1 MIEAKPESRRWGI
14 AALWLG
20 IALAVLATLG
30 TLSGLLADRLWIC
43 EIACHFQVQYAV
55 GLLVLAGGFGLA
67 RRWWIAGALFAAMLL
82 ASVVHWLPYYW
93 SDRPLATGPRSLRL
107 LSANLDCFNP
117 ALDGFYALVDRERPD
132 LILAFEL
139 THEWAAL
146 LKMQERGY
154 KYLLSVPSPG
164 HSGFGIYSR
173 FPLRTA
179 SVDPLGPQPNFVI
192 DARVVIG
199 RTELRVFGTH
209 PLAPYT
215 PAEMELRN
223 GQFDALANLV
233 GRAKAR
239 TIVAG
244 DFNTTSWSPCFPK
257 FMAATGLYDTRR
269 GFGVCPTFPSWF
281 WPARTPIDH
290 CLVSG
295 DIAVVDRRVGADIG
309 SDHLPILVDLQLAD
323 PAR

>member
-1 MIEAKPESRRWGI
+1 M
-14 AALWLG
+14 
-20 IALAVLATLG
+20 LATLG
-30 TLSGLLADRLWIC
+30 TLSGLLADRFWIC
-43 EIACHFQVQYAV
+43 EIACHFQVQYIV
-55 GLLVLAGGFGLA
+55 SLLVLAGGFGLA
-67 RRWWIAGALFAAMLL
+67 RRWWIAGGVFAVTLL
-82 ASVVHWLPYYW
+82 AFAVHWLPYYW

-117 ALDGFYALVDRERPD
+117 ALDGFYALVDREHPD

-154 KYLLSVPSPG
+154 KYLLSAPSPG

-173 FPLRTA
+173 FPLRTV

-209 PLAPYT
+209 PLAPILPPRWSYET
-215 PAEMELRN
+215 GNSTRWLNSWE
-223 GQFDALANLV
+223 
-233 GRAKAR
+233 GR
-239 TIVAG
+239 
-244 DFNTTSWSPCFPK
+244 
-257 FMAATGLYDTRR
+257 RR
-269 GFGVCPTFPSWF
+269 GLSWRATSTRPVGPRVFPSS
-281 WPARTPIDH
+281 WPLPACTIRAAGLAFVPPFPVGSGPRTPIDH

-309 SDHLPILVDLQLAD
+309 SDHLPILVDLQLAE
-323 PAR
+323 PGR